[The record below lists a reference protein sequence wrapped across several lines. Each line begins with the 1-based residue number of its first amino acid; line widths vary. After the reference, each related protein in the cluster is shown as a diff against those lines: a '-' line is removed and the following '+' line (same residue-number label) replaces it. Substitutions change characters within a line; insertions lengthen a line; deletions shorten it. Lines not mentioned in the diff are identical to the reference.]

1 MTLELKIVLCQQ
13 MEEMEGTYIHTYIDT
28 YKVRESTLKNMVC
41 NKKTQSK

>member
-13 MEEMEGTYIHTYIDT
+13 MEEMEGTYIHTY
-28 YKVRESTLKNMVC
+28 KVRESTLKNMVC